1 MKKTIGLVLLAGT
14 AMLLAGCGGPGDSTS
29 GGTSGNGSASID
41 IGDYEYADGIL
52 DYQGA
57 DIETKSDI
65 LAAME
70 KYAMDSHLAGIP
82 IYDDAGYTLYSP
94 RIELPTDEYIP
105 NYGYGSGEGLL
116 HVDRAMANGRTAS
129 ENGVTYPSYYQG
141 YALDDSGTF
150 NAWDSQGQD
159 VTGKS
164 GMVSA
169 SYFGVTMNE
178 TKDNFYWRND
188 LSKDER
194 PVMLD
199 EDGNEVPYAEG
210 ATSRFWRVHLSTGE
224 DDADGVSYC
233 YALSENSPYYSE
245 FNGRPI
251 RLEDYLTPFKVMLDA
266 GLTRAAN
273 LVQDSSGFAGAYDYF
288 YSTADKRDW
297 SQVGIQVN
305 EAEGS
310 LDFEFVTPQTQFYA
324 MYNLSSS
331 LYAPVPAEFIYRVG
345 GGQADLPDDTSLD
358 VTQEEAAA
366 LDPRW
371 DSIISSG
378 GSNFGRIQS
387 GTPEQ
392 AVANIISTGPY
403 VVDSWEQNKE
413 CVYSKNDTYFR
424 ASDYH
429 YEGYVETVFQD
440 NEEGAWQAWVAGK
453 LDDMTVPSSHITEA
467 KPGGTYSSMAYPTEG
482 TTTIKLNVNSCT
494 QEEWDYYF
502 GPNGTMSAG
511 RNWQVKPIMSND
523 NFLDGVYFAIDRKT
537 MADELGRNPA
547 LGYLSDAYKID
558 PENDRS
564 YRDTPQAMAVL
575 EPYVNAT
582 PDNDYAY
589 DQGLAAQL
597 FALAIQEEVAAGNYE
612 NGDVIRLTAKW
623 RYQRTIDDIGS
634 YLKNYIESA
643 WDEACTLSGYDIDLI
658 IDNVVAGSSYN
669 DCYTAMNNGEYDFA
683 EGAIT
688 GNVLNPIEFMSVVC
702 TNSRAQGFNTNWG
715 ERTDVVSQENPIIF
729 DEKVWS
735 FDALYVAANGAA
747 IVRRGVNIDPVNVE
761 ESYGETRDENT
772 RFRFSLPGLVDDEGA
787 PLIHYDINY
796 FWLLGSI
803 GGGMSQYYADATSLL
818 YLEGSSNP
826 DLAQTEGD
834 ATFVATLSDRWLT
847 ITCETAW
854 LQTQMNGLQQ
864 PGEVFDG
871 IQIMI
876 YIEASYSGINKG
888 QSILK
893 TIPYENIGLVSGG
906 N

>member
-1 MKKTIGLVLLAGT
+1 MKKTIGLVLLAGA
-14 AMLLAGCGGPGDSTS
+14 AMLLAGCDQP
-29 GGTSGNGSASID
+29 GTSDTGSGSTGGSASID

-57 DIETKSDI
+57 DVETKSEI

-94 RIELPTDEYIP
+94 RLTLPTDKYIP
-105 NYGYGSGEGLL
+105 NYGYGSGEGTI
-116 HVDRAMANGRTAS
+116 DANGPMANGKTAA
-129 ENGVTYPSYYQG
+129 ENGVLYPTYYQG

-150 NAWDSQGQD
+150 NAWDSQGED

-169 SYFGVTMNE
+169 SYFGVAMNE

-194 PVMLD
+194 PIMLD
-199 EDGNEVPYAEG
+199 ENGNEVAYTEG

-224 DDADGVSYC
+224 DDGNGVQYC
-233 YALSENSPYYSE
+233 YALSEKSPYYAE

-297 SQVGIQVN
+297 SQVGIQIN

-324 MYNLSSS
+324 MYNLASS

-345 GGQADLPDDTSLD
+345 GGTNDLPDDTSLD
-358 VTQEEAAA
+358 VTQEEAAS

-371 DSIISSG
+371 NSIITSG

-403 VVDSWEQNKE
+403 VVDSWEQNKL

-440 NEEGAWQAWVAGK
+440 NEENAWKAWVAGK
-453 LDDMTVPSSHITEA
+453 LDDMTVPSTYINEA
-467 KPGGTYSSMAYPTEG
+467 KPGGTYNSMAYPTEG

-494 QEEWDYYF
+494 QEEWNYYF
-502 GPNGTMSAG
+502 GPNGSMVQNRT
-511 RNWQVKPIMSND
+511 WQVKPIMSND
-523 NFLDGVYFAIDRKT
+523 NFLDGVFFAIDRKA

-547 LGYLSDAYKID
+547 LGYLSSAYKID
-558 PENDRS
+558 PENDLS
-564 YRDTPQAMAVL
+564 YRDTPQAEAVL
-575 EPYVNAT
+575 DPYVNAT

-597 FALAIQEEVAAGNYE
+597 FALAIEEEVAAGNYE

-634 YLKNYIESA
+634 YLKNYIETA
-643 WDEACTLSGYDIDLI
+643 WDEACEITGYDIDLI

-715 ERTDVVSQENPIIF
+715 ERTDVVSEENPILF
-729 DEKVWS
+729 DGKIWS

-803 GGGMSQYYADATSLL
+803 GGGMSMYYADATSLL

-826 DLAQTEGD
+826 DLAPNEGQ
-834 ATFVATLSDRWLT
+834 AAFTATLSDRWLT

-854 LQTQMNGLQQ
+854 LQAQMDGLQQ
-864 PGEVFDG
+864 AGEVFDG

-876 YIEASYSGINKG
+876 YIEASYSGISKG
-888 QSILK
+888 QSVLK

-906 N
+906 K